1 MAHERRNEST
11 QLAIAMVGLPARGK
25 SFMAHRLRRYL
36 GWLGY
41 RTRVF
46 NVGAYR
52 RERLGAHH
60 REDFFAPDNEDG
72 RATREALA
80 DAALDDLLDW
90 MRVGGEVGIYDA
102 TNTTRA
108 RRERVRRRLD
118 AAGIRVVFIE
128 SVCQDPDIIE
138 ANIRATKLVG
148 PDYAGMDAAA
158 ALRDFRARLA
168 HYEAVYEPMTADESS
183 TIRVIDAGQRIEMNG
198 VRGYLP
204 GKILFFL
211 TNSHA
216 ERRPI
221 FLSRHGESLA
231 NVAGRIGTDP
241 DLSPRGRSYAE
252 ALATFVRYRLDG
264 AQPTIFTSTLRR
276 TIQTAAELHFPTTAW
291 RALDELDAGICDG
304 KTYAEIAAELP
315 DEYAARRADKFHYRY
330 PGGESYRDVIGRV
343 EPMILEIERQRRP
356 VLVIAHQA
364 IVRVLYAY
372 FRELPAEECPYLPV
386 PLHTVIELQQA
397 AHGLHEER
405 HVLLSEDDI

>member
-1 MAHERRNEST
+1 MAHERRNETT
-11 QLAIAMVGLPARGK
+11 QLALVMVGLPARGK

-52 RERLGAHH
+52 RAKAGAQH
-60 REDFFAPDNEDG
+60 REDFFAPDNVVG
-72 RATREALA
+72 RRTREALA
-80 DAALDDLLDW
+80 DDALGDLLDW
-90 MRVGGEVGIYDA
+90 MRAGGEVGIYDA

-108 RRERVRRRLD
+108 RRDRVRQRLD

-128 SVCQDPDIIE
+128 SVCRDPAIIE
-138 ANIRATKLVG
+138 ANIRATKLKG
-148 PDYAGMDAAA
+148 PDYAGVDPDE
-158 ALRDFRARLA
+158 ALADFRARLA
-168 HYEAVYEPMTADESS
+168 HYEAMVEPMAEDETSA
-183 TIRVIDAGQRIEMNG
+183 IRVVDAGRRIEINE

-221 FLSRHGESLA
+221 FLSRHGESEA
-231 NVAGRIGTDP
+231 NVAGRIGLDP
-241 DLSPRGRSYAE
+241 ELSPAGGEYAE
-252 ALATFVRYRLDG
+252 ALATFMRYRIGDTT
-264 AQPTIFTSTLRR
+264 PTVFTSTLRR
-276 TIQTAAELHFPTTAW
+276 TMRTAAPLPWPATAW

-304 KTYAEIAAELP
+304 KTYAEIAEEFP
-315 DEYAARRADKFHYRY
+315 DDYAARQADKFHYRY

-364 IVRVLYAY
+364 IIRVLYAY
-372 FRELPAEECPYLPV
+372 FRELPAEECPYVPV
-386 PLHTVIELQQA
+386 PLHCVIELRQGTA
-397 AHGLHEER
+397 GLEEER
-405 HVLLSEDDI
+405 HMLGPDGE